1 LLMVASS
8 AIVIGNSLR
17 LRQPLVLSLPP
28 GRSVL
33 ETRVSIGDDHGAA
46 VPIRQPVPCSAT
58 GTIDDRAPVILETT
72 PR

>member
-1 LLMVASS
+1 
-8 AIVIGNSLR
+8 VIGNSLR

-33 ETRVSIGDDHGAA
+33 ETEVSNGDNHAA
-46 VPIRQPVPCSAT
+46 VVPIRQPVSDPAA

>member
-17 LRQPLVLSLPP
+17 LRQPLVLSLQP
-28 GRSVL
+28 GRSDL
-33 ETRVSIGDDHGAA
+33 ETGAANGDDRRA
-46 VPIRQPVPCSAT
+46 VAPIHQPVSCSAA
-58 GTIDDRAPVILETT
+58 GTIDDRVPVILETT